1 MTLLIH
7 VHSGWYNHPG
17 ILALMADGHGVRDMA
32 LRNSDAADLII
43 HPAAGWTEDMLAP
56 DTRKNGDVYY
66 PYLLAAVQG
75 TKDRQKG
82 PK

>member
-1 MTLLIH
+1 MTLAVH
-7 VHSGWYNHPG
+7 VYSKWYNSPG
-17 ILALMADGHGVRDMA
+17 ILALMADGHAVHNTA
-32 LRNSDAADLII
+32 KINSECADLII

-75 TKDRQKG
+75 AKDRKG
-82 PK
+82 AK

>member
-1 MTLLIH
+1 MTLRIC
-7 VHSGWYNHPG
+7 VYSPWYNHPG
-17 ILALMADGHGVRDMA
+17 ILALMAEGHRVHSRLLD
-32 LRNSDAADLII
+32 DAELIV

-56 DTRKNGDVYY
+56 DTRKNGDGYY